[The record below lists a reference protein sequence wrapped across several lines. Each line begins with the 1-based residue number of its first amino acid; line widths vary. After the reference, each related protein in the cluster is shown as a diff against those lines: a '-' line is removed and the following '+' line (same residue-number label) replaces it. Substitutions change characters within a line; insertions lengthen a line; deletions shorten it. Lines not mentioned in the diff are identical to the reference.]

1 MFVIDIRHNNLKKMH
16 TKRDISLPKGRQVKD
31 SNINYLKKLLGK
43 LPIKRDMLIE
53 ALHLIQ
59 DQEGYLSKGNI
70 VALAEIYNIPRVE
83 VYEVASFYH
92 HFDIVNE
99 GEKPPNKIKIRI
111 CSGLS
116 CEIMHSKRLKDLV
129 NKNFNDDFHIQSVPC
144 IGNCDKA
151 PAAQIGKRSIE
162 NANFIKIKNCLT
174 GPFTP
179 QIPKYE
185 GADKYLKKGGYKI
198 LKKILN
204 NKMTSEEVIKILSDS
219 KLSGLGGAGFS
230 SGKKWEIVKS
240 YKKPRLMT
248 VNGDEGEP
256 GTFKDRFWIEK
267 TPHRLLEGSQIAANI
282 VGCEKIY
289 FYIRDEYPACIEIL
303 KKELKKLKKLNL
315 LSVPTEI
322 RRGAGAYICG
332 EESAMIES
340 IEGKR
345 GIPRHRPPYIAE
357 KGLFKK
363 PTLNHN
369 IETLIWIP
377 EIIEKG
383 SKWFS
388 SKGWTK
394 HHHGLRSFSVSGRV
408 KYPGVKIAPA
418 GIPLEDLINLHCG
431 GMLKGHKLMAFLPGG
446 ASGGIFPA
454 KMAKKPM
461 DFGVWEKDGGFIGS
475 HAVVIL
481 SDKDDVLN
489 AVKNTINFFEHE
501 SCGQCTPC
509 RVGLNKISNLLKN
522 NSFDKRLYEDL
533 NYVMRDSS
541 ICGLGQSA
549 GNCINHFFK
558 FFNNKYYV

>member
-1 MFVIDIRHNNLKKMH
+1 MH
-16 TKRDISLPKGRQVKD
+16 TKRDISLPKGREVKD
-31 SNINYLKKLLGK
+31 SKIKYIKKLLGK

-59 DQEGYLSKGNI
+59 DQEGYLSKDNI
-70 VALAEIYNIPRVE
+70 VVLAEIFNISRVE

-92 HFDIVNE
+92 HFVIINE

-116 CEIMHSKRLKDLV
+116 CEIRQSSILKNLINEKFKD
-129 NKNFNDDFHIQSVPC
+129 NFHIQSVPC

-151 PAAQIGKRSIE
+151 PAVQIGKRSIE
-162 NANFIKIKNCLT
+162 NADFNKIKNYTT

-185 GADKYLKKGGYKI
+185 TLDKYLKNGGYKI

-204 NKMTSEEVIKILSDS
+204 RKITSEEVIRVLSES

-230 SGKKWEIVKS
+230 SGKKWEIVRS
-240 YKKPRLMT
+240 FDKPRLMT

-256 GTFKDRFWIEK
+256 GTFKDRFWIENK
-267 TPHRLLEGSQIAANI
+267 PHQLFEGALIAANV

-303 KKELKKLKKLNL
+303 KRELDKLKKLNL
-315 LSVPTEI
+315 VKVPIEI

-357 KGLFKK
+357 KGLFDK

-377 EIIEKG
+377 EILEKG
-383 SKWFS
+383 SEWFS
-388 SKGWTK
+388 SQGWTK
-394 HHHGLRSFSVSGRV
+394 LNHGLRSFSVSGRV
-408 KYPGVKIAPA
+408 KCPGVKIAPA
-418 GIPLEDLINLHCG
+418 GIPLEDLINRHCG
-431 GMLKGHKLMAFLPGG
+431 GMQDGHKLMAFFPGG

-481 SDKDDVLN
+481 SHKDNVLN
-489 AVKNTINFFEHE
+489 AVKNTIDFFEHE

-509 RVGLNKISNLLKN
+509 RVGLNKISHLLKQ
-522 NSFDKRLYEDL
+522 NSFDKKLYEDL

-558 FFNNKYYV
+558 FFNKN

>member
-1 MFVIDIRHNNLKKMH
+1 MH
-16 TKRDISLPKGRQVKD
+16 KKRDISLPKGRQVKD
-31 SNINYLKKLLGK
+31 SSLAYLKSLLGK

-59 DQEGYLSKGNI
+59 DEEGYLSKDNI
-70 VALAEIYNIPRVE
+70 VALAEIFNISRVE

-92 HFDIVNE
+92 HFDIVND
-99 GEKPPNKIKIRI
+99 GEKPPNKIKIRV

-116 CEIMHSKRLKDLV
+116 CEIKHSRILKDLI
-129 NKNFNDDFHIQSVPC
+129 NEKFRDIFHVQSVPC
-144 IGNCDKA
+144 IGNCDNA
-151 PAAQIGKRSIE
+151 PAAQIGKRSIGK
-162 NANFIKIKNCLT
+162 ANFKKIKKNLN

-179 QIPKYE
+179 IIPKYK
-185 GADKYLKKGGYKI
+185 DLKKYLENGGYKI
-198 LKKILN
+198 LKKILSSEI
-204 NKMTSEEVIKILSDS
+204 TSDEVIKVLLESN
-219 KLSGLGGAGFS
+219 LAGLGGAGFS

-240 YKKPRLMT
+240 YNEPRLMT

-256 GTFKDRFWIEK
+256 GTFKDRFWIESN
-267 TPHRLLEGSQIAANI
+267 PHQFIEGAQIAAYV
-282 VGCEKIY
+282 VGCKKIY

-303 KKELKKLKKLNL
+303 KKELKRLEKMNL
-315 LSVPTEI
+315 LSVPVEI

-345 GIPRHRPPYIAE
+345 GVPRHRPPYIAE
-357 KGLFKK
+357 KGLFQQ

-377 EIIEKG
+377 KILEKG
-383 SKWFS
+383 SAWFS
-388 SKGWTK
+388 SQGWTK
-394 HHHGLRSFSVSGRV
+394 HNHGLRSFSVSGRV

-418 GIPLEDLINLHCG
+418 GIPLEDLINLYCG
-431 GMLKGHKLMAFLPGG
+431 GMLKGHKLMAFFPGG

-454 KMAKKPM
+454 KMAHKPM

-481 SDKDDVLN
+481 SDKDNVLN

-509 RVGLNKISNLLKN
+509 RVGINKISNLLKK
-522 NSFDKRLYEDL
+522 NSFDKELYEDI

-558 FFNNKYYV
+558 FFNQN

>member
-1 MFVIDIRHNNLKKMH
+1 MH
-16 TKRDISLPKGRQVKD
+16 TKRDISLPKGRKVKD
-31 SNINYLKKLLGK
+31 SKLTYLRNLLGK

-59 DQEGYLSKGNI
+59 DQEGYLSKDNI
-70 VALAEIYNIPRVE
+70 VALAEIFNISMVE

-92 HFDIVNE
+92 HFDIVND
-99 GEKPPNKIKIRI
+99 GEKPPKKIKIRI
-111 CSGLS
+111 CNGLS
-116 CEIMHSKRLKDLV
+116 CQIMQSEILKKQIHEKFKD
-129 NKNFNDDFHIQSVPC
+129 NFHVQSVPC

-162 NANFIKIKNCLT
+162 KADFNKIKNCST

-179 QIPKYE
+179 EIPKYE
-185 GADKYLKKGGYKI
+185 NIEKYLDNGGYKI
-198 LKKILN
+198 LKRILKRKI
-204 NKMTSEEVIKILSDS
+204 TSEEVIRVLSES

-240 YKKPRLMT
+240 FDKPRLMT

-256 GTFKDRFWIEK
+256 GTFKDRFWIENN
-267 TPHRLLEGSQIAANI
+267 PHRLLEGAQIAAN
-282 VGCEKIY
+282 VVNCEKIY

-303 KKELKKLKKLNL
+303 ENEIKKVQKMNL
-315 LSVPTEI
+315 LTVPIEI

-357 KGLFKK
+357 KGLFDM

-369 IETLIWIP
+369 VETLIWIP
-377 EIIEKG
+377 EILEKG
-383 SKWFS
+383 SEWFS
-388 SKGWTK
+388 SQGWTK
-394 HHHGLRSFSVSGRV
+394 FNHGLRSFSVSGRV

-431 GMLKGHKLMAFLPGG
+431 GMQDGHKLMAFFPGG
-446 ASGGIFPA
+446 ASGGVFPA
-454 KMAKKPM
+454 KMAKNPM
-461 DFGVWEKDGGFIGS
+461 DFGFWEKDGGFIGS

-481 SDKDDVLN
+481 SDKDNILN

-522 NSFDKRLYEDL
+522 NSFDKKLYEDL

-558 FFNNKYYV
+558 FFNTN

>member
-1 MFVIDIRHNNLKKMH
+1 MH
-16 TKRDISLPKGRQVKD
+16 TKRDISLPKGREVKD
-31 SNINYLKKLLGK
+31 VKLIYLKKLLGK

-59 DQEGYLSKGNI
+59 DQEGYIRKDNI
-70 VALAEIYNIPRVE
+70 VALAEIFNLSMVE

-92 HFDIVNE
+92 HFDIVDE

-116 CEIMHSKRLKDLV
+116 CEINQSKVLKKIIDE
-129 NKNFNDDFHIQSVPC
+129 KFKDNFHVQSVPC

-151 PAAQIGKRSIE
+151 PAAQIGKRSVE
-162 NANFIKIKNCLT
+162 NADFNKIKNYST

-185 GADKYLKKGGYKI
+185 SLDKYLKRGGYKI
-198 LKKILN
+198 FKKILN
-204 NKMTSEEVIKILSDS
+204 RKVTSEEVIKVLSES

-230 SGKKWEIVKS
+230 SGKKWEIVKGFD
-240 YKKPRLMT
+240 KPKFMT

-256 GTFKDRFWIEK
+256 GTFKDRFWIENK
-267 TPHRLLEGSQIAANI
+267 PHQLFEGALIAAHV

-303 KKELKKLKKLNL
+303 KRELDKLKKHNL
-315 LSVPTEI
+315 VKVPIEI

-357 KGLFKK
+357 RGLFDK

-377 EIIEKG
+377 EILEKG
-383 SKWFS
+383 SVWFS
-388 SKGWTK
+388 SQGWTK
-394 HHHGLRSFSVSGRV
+394 LHHGLRSFSVSGRV

-431 GMLKGHKLMAFLPGG
+431 GMQDGHKLMAFFPGG

-454 KMAKKPM
+454 KMAKNPM

-481 SDKDDVLN
+481 SDKDNILN
-489 AVKNTINFFEHE
+489 AVKNTIDFFEHE

-509 RVGLNKISNLLKN
+509 RVGLNKISNLLKQ
-522 NSFDKRLYEDL
+522 NSFDEKLYEDL

-558 FFNNKYYV
+558 FFNKN